1 MGREAAFT
9 FEQVA
14 AIAAAIQSEGHKPT
28 SRSVRERLGNTGSMG
43 TINKML
49 GAWKAGKERQIDAA
63 LALPPTVQRAI
74 LDYVDQ
80 ALTAA
85 QTKLM
90 AELAEQQQECADL
103 AAENERQG
111 REIEAMASSMDALS
125 TGKALAEGRVNQL
138 SADLERSQ
146 EEAIRERQGAETAR
160 TELAKVLFRL
170 EAMPRLEGDLAALRE
185 ELANERDARVTAEQE
200 AAVLRAQKTDLDG
213 RLADIRSQAAQM
225 DEQLTK
231 ARDKAEKLADDLS
244 DARVIV
250 QTHKARIEA
259 QEREIAETRRD
270 AEIARGEARSV
281 GEQAAELRG
290 RLSTKEGR

>member
-14 AIAAAIQSEGHKPT
+14 AVAAAIKSEGNKPT
-28 SRSVRERLGNTGSMG
+28 SRAVRERLGNTGSMG

-49 GAWKAGKERQIDAA
+49 STWKAGQERQIDAA
-63 LALPPTVQRAI
+63 LALPASVQRAI

-80 ALTAA
+80 ELIGA
-85 QTKLM
+85 QAKLM

-111 REIEAMASSMDALS
+111 MEVEALTRSLDALS
-125 TGKALAEGRVNQL
+125 TGKAAAEGRVDQL
-138 SADLERSQ
+138 STDLDRLRD
-146 EEAIRERQGAETAR
+146 EAVRERQGAETAR
-160 TELAKVLFRL
+160 TELAKVLLRL

-185 ELANERDARVTAEQE
+185 ELVNERDARVTAEQA

-213 RLADIRSQAAQM
+213 RLADIRSQAARM
-225 DEQLTK
+225 EEQLTQV
-231 ARDKAEKLADDLS
+231 RDKAEKLADDLS

-250 QTHKARIEA
+250 QTSKARIEA
-259 QEREIAETRRD
+259 QEREITEIRRD
-270 AEIARGEARSV
+270 AEVARGEAKSV

-290 RLSTKEGR
+290 RLATKE

>member
-14 AIAAAIQSEGHKPT
+14 AVAAAIKSEGNKPT
-28 SRSVRERLGNTGSMG
+28 SRAVRERLGNTGSMG

-49 GAWKAGKERQIDAA
+49 STWKAGQERLIDAA
-63 LALPPTVQRAI
+63 LALPASVQRAI

-80 ALTAA
+80 ELTGA
-85 QTKLM
+85 QAKLM

-111 REIEAMASSMDALS
+111 MEIEALTQSLDALS
-125 TGKALAEGRVNQL
+125 TGKAAAEGRVDQL
-138 SADLERSQ
+138 STDLDRLRD
-146 EEAIRERQGAETAR
+146 EAVRERQGAETAR
-160 TELAKVLFRL
+160 TELAKVLLRL

-185 ELANERDARVTAEQE
+185 ELVNERDARVTAEQA

-213 RLADIRSQAAQM
+213 RLADIRSQAARM
-225 DEQLTK
+225 EEQLTQV
-231 ARDKAEKLADDLS
+231 RDKAEKLADDLS

-250 QTHKARIEA
+250 QTSKARIEA
-259 QEREIAETRRD
+259 QEREITEIRRD
-270 AEIARGEARSV
+270 AEVARGEAKSV

-290 RLSTKEGR
+290 RLATKE